1 MTPVSADFE
10 CLFIYRSEFDVG
22 LIQILTFQEQE
33 ELVSQWECFG
43 TRCNSPISALQKGVT
58 QISVKNKYVK

>member
-33 ELVSQWECFG
+33 ELVSQ
-43 TRCNSPISALQKGVT
+43 
-58 QISVKNKYVK
+58 